1 MKYPFQY
8 FYFNPFVIFKILLF
22 SVTRF
27 QNQNWFTYQHTIKVS
42 SQAFVYI
49 EYYPQYVGNIVSEF
63 SHSLPNKINNNL
75 YCNPGADLEVT
86 AQLYGGECTLLYRE
100 STLLYRESTLLY
112 REST

>member
-1 MKYPFQY
+1 MKYPSQY
-8 FYFNPFVIFKILLF
+8 FYFNPFEISKILLF

-42 SQAFVYI
+42 SQAFVHI

-63 SHSLPNKINNNL
+63 NHSLPNKINNNL

-86 AQLYGGECTLLYRE
+86 AQLY
-100 STLLYRESTLLY
+100 
-112 REST
+112 